1 MTVKIL
7 SSSKTFNGVRY
18 NTNKMET
25 AKGELMRIENF
36 GMLEGLANLRPEDYI
51 NYLKMISAQNKAI
64 SSPQFHAVISCKNR
78 EHDKVA
84 LTAIAVK
91 WLKEMGYEKQPYLI
105 IFHKDTNN
113 NHVHIVSTR
122 IDKQGKTISNSFEKN
137 RAVHAVNKIMGL
149 DEKLGAKQD
158 LERALNYRF
167 STKAQFMMLLELKGY
182 TLKAEGEQ
190 MQVIKYGRVQE
201 SVPISQIENKIISLE
216 KDNNRSTQIRAIIE
230 KYKKSYS
237 PLLELKPVH
246 SKAASKSKAIY
257 TSSLAGYLKDNM
269 GLELLFHASG
279 DKEPYGYTVIDH
291 AGKNVFKGSDILP
304 LKELLIKDLNKDER
318 MPVPPTN
325 PEPLEIQ
332 DLSLHQRNYYSTL
345 VRAALNDYP
354 DFAQGLDEQGLMLIK
369 SNDGTF
375 LKDKL
380 SGITMNLEPLLN
392 AEELATS
399 NAHSLID
406 NPIPANFDSS
416 PTISLSLSI
425 DQDDEKLNNRKRKRG
440 GK

>member
-51 NYLKMISAQNKAI
+51 NYLKMISAQNKAV

-91 WLKEMGYEKQPYLI
+91 WLKKMGYEKQPYLI

-113 NHVHIVSTR
+113 NHVHMVSTR

-137 RAVHAVNKIMGL
+137 RAVHAINKIMGL

-167 STKAQFMMLLELKGY
+167 STQAQFMMLLELKGY

-190 MQVIKYGRVQE
+190 IQLIKYGKVQE
-201 SVPISQIENKIISLE
+201 SVPISHIENKIISLE
-216 KDNNRSTQIRAIIE
+216 KNNNRITQIRAIIE
-230 KYKKSYS
+230 KYRKSYS
-237 PLLELKPVH
+237 PQLELKPVH
-246 SKAASKSKAIY
+246 SKTASKSKVVY

-279 DKEPYGYTVIDH
+279 DKAPYGYTVIDH
-291 AGKNVFKGSDILP
+291 AGKNVYKGSDILP
-304 LKELLIKDLNKDER
+304 LKELLVKDLNNDER
-318 MPVPPTN
+318 IPVQLAN
-325 PEPLEIQ
+325 PEHLEIQ
-332 DLSLHQRNYYSTL
+332 DLSLQQRNYYSTL

-354 DFAQGLDEQGLMLIK
+354 GFGQGLDEQGLMLIK

-399 NAHSLID
+399 QEHSLKD
-406 NPIPANFDSS
+406 SPIPANFHSS
-416 PTISLSLSI
+416 PSISLSLSI
-425 DQDDEKLNNRKRKRG
+425 DQDDEKLNNRKRRRG